1 MEACNNGLDRPGL
14 KQYQHTVDHGIHMPV
29 AVDDIHIIRDGDAYR
44 LLHGQLRLLS
54 ALGLQH
60 EIFVEVRGE
69 GRVRVVRTPC
79 GYFGGPDWEALPLLL
94 S

>member
-1 MEACNNGLDRPGL
+1 MGLDRPVL
-14 KQYQHTVDHGIHMPV
+14 KQYQNTVDRGIHVPHASV
-29 AVDDIHIIRDGDAYR
+29 EVDDIHIIRDGGAYR

-54 ALGLQH
+54 ALGLQR

-69 GRVRVVRTPC
+69 GKVRVVRTPY
-79 GYFGGPDWEALPLLL
+79 GYFGGPDWEPLPLLL